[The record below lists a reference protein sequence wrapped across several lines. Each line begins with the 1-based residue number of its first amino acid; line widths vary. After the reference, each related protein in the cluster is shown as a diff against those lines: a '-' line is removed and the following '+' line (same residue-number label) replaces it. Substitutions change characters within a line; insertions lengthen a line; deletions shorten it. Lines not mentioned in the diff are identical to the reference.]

1 MLNTLLGIVQKNKIE
16 LIEKIDIP
24 EGTKVLITII
34 PKRDEK
40 DFWLKIGQLSLEKVW
55 DNTEDDIYEKL
66 LKE

>member
-16 LIEKIDIP
+16 LIEKVDIP
-24 EGTKVLITII
+24 EGTQVLITII

-40 DFWLKIGQLSLEKVW
+40 NFWLKICQLSLDKVW
-55 DNTEDDIYEKL
+55 DNIEDDVYEKL